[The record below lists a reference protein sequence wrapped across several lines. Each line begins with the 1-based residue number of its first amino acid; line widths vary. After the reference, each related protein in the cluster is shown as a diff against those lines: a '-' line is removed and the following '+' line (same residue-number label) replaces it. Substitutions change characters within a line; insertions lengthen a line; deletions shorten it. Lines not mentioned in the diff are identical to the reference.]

1 MELNLMAL
9 RGGKPYINKRLWR
22 QPNESDLSW
31 FGSSRISSFGAD
43 FGVVGRKDRARCQ
56 NDAGRIASKIEQY
69 LFSDEVER
77 AGIIPT
83 FAADCG
89 GGKNVKRFWQDVSE
103 LVTAQGWCW
112 LQADRAAPRVDA
124 ATGKARPRT
133 LAEREKDMDRPVWRL
148 WPALS
153 VVDWRY
159 VAGKLSWLICEEER
173 EISDDPAVEPETQK
187 VRTVWKRGATGATY
201 ARMTFDKGSVAVV
214 AEGTLSTP
222 EIPFVCV
229 GNPSPL
235 PWWYDDV
242 EGIQAQLLNFDS
254 LHSENLSR
262 AVFPQLIVPASV
274 VANLEARLVEAGTNA
289 NGQQIIELQREIL
302 RGADRPIV
310 EDVDG
315 KGVTR
320 YICPSGSEL
329 DAIPKEVGRKRG
341 LLFDSVGMALFN
353 RESRQI
359 QTAES
364 KQWDHLDTEATL
376 RTRAK
381 VLEAAELALVAAT
394 VSIDA
399 TFTAYVPTWP
409 ITFNVVDVA
418 SLTTSLVELN
428 NLSLTL
434 TQRKVVLKAATRLL
448 SETVDIDPAEQAQ
461 IDAEI
466 EELQEASFELPSP
479 PDVDIPA

>member
-1 MELNLMAL
+1 M
-9 RGGKPYINKRLWR
+9 
-22 QPNESDLSW
+22 
-31 FGSSRISSFGAD
+31 
-43 FGVVGRKDRARCQ
+43 
-56 NDAGRIASKIEQY
+56 
-69 LFSDEVER
+69 
-77 AGIIPT
+77 
-83 FAADCG
+83 
-89 GGKNVKRFWQDVSE
+89 
-103 LVTAQGWCW
+103 
-112 LQADRAAPRVDA
+112 
-124 ATGKARPRT
+124 
-133 LAEREKDMDRPVWRL
+133 
-148 WPALS
+148 S

-159 VAGKLSWLICEEER
+159 VSGKLAWLICEEER
-173 EISDDPAVEPETQK
+173 EISDDPAVEAKTEK

-201 ARMTFDKGSVAVV
+201 QRMTSDKGSVAVV
-214 AEGTLSTP
+214 AEGSLQTP

-229 GNPSPL
+229 GNPSSL

-262 AVFPQLIVPASV
+262 AVFPQLVVPASV

-289 NGQQIIELQREIL
+289 NGQQIMELQREIL

-310 EDVDG
+310 EDFDG
-315 KGVTR
+315 KGTTR

-381 VLEAAELALVAAT
+381 VLEAAESALVEAT
-394 VSIDA
+394 TSIDA
-399 TFTAYVPTWP
+399 TFEPYVPEWP
-409 ITFNVVDVA
+409 RSFNVVDVA

-434 TQRKVVLKAATRLL
+434 TQRKVLLKAATRLL
-448 SETVDIDPAEQAQ
+448 SETVDIDSDEQAQ
-461 IDAEI
+461 IESEI
-466 EELQEASFELPSP
+466 EGLEDAAFELPLPSP
-479 PDVDIPA
+479 QIDNPA